1 MHPTGVV
8 FLVSLILYAA
18 YLVSTF
24 AARRWSGALLLGGTA
39 ALAAAWLYFAASF
52 LTLDS
57 TLLEVAK
64 NTNAGLAWWL
74 RLAASWASAGSS
86 LLLMSLLLGLYIFA
100 AARAGA
106 PVNALRI
113 SAAVLIMVGLLSFLY
128 GTFDTLSEPTIGGGL
143 NPLLK
148 SFWMTTHPPLVFL
161 GYAGVLVSSLALALA
176 DTQAL
181 RRLMY
186 TALGFLFAGLVV
198 GGYWSYVTF
207 GWGGYWAWDPV
218 ETAQLMVFVAT
229 SAALH
234 APAALD
240 RLKRGSFLL
249 AASSVFLAL
258 FVTRT
263 GMSPLHGFAS
273 PGAGGYLLLAL
284 ALAFLFAFLRDVL
297 MAKLGGG
304 AAWGRL
310 VTFLTMFVAALLLY
324 GSLLLPSL
332 GVAAGVN
339 ASPPQMDDG
348 MWFYN
353 PALYLLVVVT
363 LALAPLIYLERG
375 GKPLLLYLGVGLAA
389 SSAVAVAAYV
399 GLLTFSPKSHVLTN
413 AAVGAALVWSALG
426 AAVIIYSAARANSR
440 FQLALRALH
449 LALLL
454 FFVAAVYSLPFAYNK
469 AYFTDLYITPGVSAR
484 VAGVEIAVENY
495 SLGLMQDK
503 VDIYTVYRNNAVYSY
518 AQYGLFSMTNLLS
531 QARPMLE
538 EALRRVEKNPV
549 LKTLFDA
556 ARNPVSVGDVY
567 MRLQDGS
574 VLAIRNATFGTYAT
588 HSGGGLFMVAYI
600 YGRPDVSIGNQT
612 SFQLAEP
619 CVVRAGPLTLNISG
633 PVVAQGSG
641 AYAAFMPMRVVASAF
656 EKSVALPMPL
666 DMNLTLYYMA
676 KTPGTPIYGLL
687 DVPYLDYL
695 TNIRFGHVFLQRF
708 PAEVLSGAYADVSL
722 RVAGAR
728 GHAVVRYEVNG
739 EVSGIH
745 GLVSSVVTVP
755 RGLGDVY
762 VAVFTPYIVGDLSYY
777 PEPMIYYI
785 NYMLK
790 TRPPE
795 DALRIA
801 ALLTTGFYLDQ
812 LSRSSPD
819 AFASLYTNAF
829 LEVLRLAHSYDPANS
844 PAYTEGI
851 HITVKEVPAV
861 NLLWAASAAAAAALF
876 TLAAVRRR

>member
-1 MHPTGVV
+1 MHPTGAV
-8 FLVSLILYAA
+8 FLLSLALYAG
-18 YLVSTF
+18 YLASTF
-24 AARRWSGALLLGGTA
+24 VARRWSKVLLMGATA
-39 ALAAAWLYFAASF
+39 VLAASWLYYVASF
-52 LTLDS
+52 VLQDFS
-57 TLLEVAK
+57 LLEVAK
-64 NTNAGLAWWL
+64 NTNVGLPWWL
-74 RLAASWASAGSS
+74 RLSASWASAGSS
-86 LLLMSLLLGLYIFA
+86 LLLMSFLLGLYIFA

-106 PVNALRI
+106 AINALRI
-113 SAAVLIMVGLLSFLY
+113 STAILLIIGASSFFY

-148 SFWMTTHPPLVFL
+148 SFWMAIHPPLVFL
-161 GYAGVLVSSLALALA
+161 GYAGVLVVSLALAFV

-186 TALGFLFAGLVV
+186 IAVGFLFAGLVV

-218 ETAQLMVFVAT
+218 ETAQLMVFVAA

-284 ALAFLFAFLRDVL
+284 ALIFLLAFLRDVL

-304 AAWGRL
+304 VAWGKL

-324 GSLLLPSL
+324 GSLLVPSL
-332 GVAAGVN
+332 AVAAGVN
-339 ASPPQMDDG
+339 VSPPQMDDG

-353 PALYLLVVVT
+353 PALYLLVMVT
-363 LALAPLIYLERG
+363 LALAPLIYMERG
-375 GKPLLLYLGVGLAA
+375 GKLLLVYLGVGLAA
-389 SSAVAVAAYV
+389 SSAVAVAAYM
-399 GLLTFSPKSHVLTN
+399 GLFAFSPKSHVLTN
-413 AAVGAALVWSALG
+413 AAVGVALVWSALG
-426 AAVIIYSAARANSR
+426 AAVIIYSATRAKSR
-440 FQLALRALH
+440 FQLALRVLH
-449 LALLL
+449 IALLL
-454 FFVAAVYSLPFAYNK
+454 FFVAAVYSLPFAYNR
-469 AYFTDLYITPGVSAR
+469 AYFIDLFITPGTSAK
-484 VAGVEIAVENY
+484 VAGVEIAVEGY
-495 SLGLMQDK
+495 GLGLMQDM

-518 AQYGLFSMTNLLS
+518 AQGGLLSMTNLLS

-538 EALRRVEKNPV
+538 EALRRVEGDLL
-549 LKTLFDA
+549 LKALFDA
-556 ARNPVSVGDVY
+556 AKSPVSVGDVY
-567 MRLQDGS
+567 MKLLNGS
-574 VLAIRNATFGTYAT
+574 SLAIRNATFGTYVT
-588 HSGGGLFMVAYI
+588 HSGGGLIMAVYLYGQPAVAL
-600 YGRPDVSIGNQT
+600 GDQT
-612 SFQLAEP
+612 SLQLAEP
-619 CVVRAGPLTLNISG
+619 CVVRAGSLMLNISG
-633 PVVAQGSG
+633 TVVVQGSG
-641 AYAAFMPMRVVASAF
+641 GYAAFMPMRVVASAS
-656 EKSVALPMPL
+656 ENSVVLPLRL
-666 DMNLTLYYMA
+666 DINLTLYYMA

-708 PAEVLSGAYADVSL
+708 PAEVPSGAYADVSL

-728 GHAVVRYEVNG
+728 GDAVVRYEVNG

-745 GLVSSVVTVP
+745 GLVSSVVALS

-762 VAVFTPYIVGDLSYY
+762 VAVFTPYIQGDLAYY

-785 NYMLK
+785 NHILK

-801 ALLTTGFYLDQ
+801 ALLTTGFFLDQ
-812 LSRSSPD
+812 LTRASPD
-819 AFASLYTNAF
+819 AFASLYTNAY
-829 LEVLRLAHSYDPANS
+829 LEVLRLAYSYNPANS

-861 NLLWAASAAAAAALF
+861 NLLWAASAAAVLLLF
-876 TLAAVRRR
+876 LLAVIKKR